1 MGKSFKIKEERRVS
15 LLDSI
20 KIALSSIFAHKL
32 RSALTMLGIIIG
44 VGSIITV
51 VAIGQG
57 GEAALKSQF
66 AGAGNNTI
74 QINFIPDD
82 QDPFSMP
89 FDQAATFT
97 EENLLQLKTI
107 PEIAHVITTNS
118 SMESLAVDEKN
129 INTQITGVTED
140 YFAVN
145 SINVVKGRMLNEA
158 DFSQSNNYIMVNE
171 KAAREL
177 FKDQNA
183 VGQIFEVKGQPF
195 QVIGVYKT
203 PDNIFGL
210 GMPEMLMPLSIWPVL
225 YGNEEIQSVTLQ
237 AKDVSKLELAG
248 KKAASLLNNAKSP
261 ELKGK
266 YEVFN
271 IEEIK
276 KSISKVTNIM
286 TMIIGGIAGISLLV
300 GGIGVMNIMLVS
312 VTERTREI
320 GIRKA
325 LGATRGKILLQFLIE
340 AMMLTLLGGIIGIC
354 LGVGGAYIVSAF
366 AKWPPLVSAQVV
378 VGGVLF
384 SMTLGI
390 IFGLIPANKAAKLDP
405 IEALRYE

>member
-1 MGKSFKIKEERRVS
+1 VS

-20 KIALSSIFAHKL
+20 KIALSSILAHKL

-74 QINFIPDD
+74 SINFTPDTE
-82 QDPFSMP
+82 DPFAMP
-89 FDQAATFT
+89 FDQEATFT
-97 EENLLQLKTI
+97 QESMLQLRNI

-118 SMESLAVDEKN
+118 SMETIANNDKN
-129 INTQITGVTED
+129 INSQITGITDE

-145 SINVVKGRMLNEA
+145 TVDVVKGRKLSES
-158 DFSQSNNYIMVNE
+158 DFAQSNNFIMVNE
-171 KAAREL
+171 QAEKE
-177 FKDQNA
+177 FFTDSSA
-183 VGQIFEVKGQPF
+183 VGKIIEIRGQPF
-195 QVIGVYKT
+195 QIIGVYKAQ
-203 PDNIFGL
+203 NGIFGL
-210 GMPEMLMPLSIWPVL
+210 GISEMLMPLSMWPVL
-225 YGNEEIQSVTLQ
+225 FGTDNIQTVTLQ

-248 KKAASLLNNAKSP
+248 KKAASLLNDTKSP
-261 ELKGK
+261 DLKGK

-271 IEEIK
+271 LEEIK

-325 LGATRGKILLQFLIE
+325 LGATRGKILL
-340 AMMLTLLGGIIGIC
+340 
-354 LGVGGAYIVSAF
+354 
-366 AKWPPLVSAQVV
+366 
-378 VGGVLF
+378 
-384 SMTLGI
+384 
-390 IFGLIPANKAAKLDP
+390 
-405 IEALRYE
+405 

>member
-1 MGKSFKIKEERRVS
+1 MS
-15 LLDSI
+15 LLESI
-20 KIALSSIFAHKL
+20 KIAFSSILAHKL
-32 RSALTMLGIIIG
+32 RSTLTMLGIIIG

-57 GEAALKSQF
+57 GQAALTSQF
-66 AGAGNNTI
+66 AGSGNNTI
-74 QINFIPDD
+74 QINFTPD
-82 QDPFSMP
+82 QKDPFAMP
-89 FDQAATFT
+89 LDQAATFT
-97 EENLLQLKTI
+97 QENLLQLNKI

-118 SMESLAVDEKN
+118 SMESIAFGDKDVQAQ
-129 INTQITGVTED
+129 INGITAD

-145 SINVVKGRMLNEA
+145 NLSIVNGRKLSTA
-158 DFSQSNNYIMVNE
+158 DFSQSNNFIMMNE
-171 KAAREL
+171 KAAQDF
-177 FKDQNA
+177 FKNNNKT
-183 VGQIFEVKGQPF
+183 VGQILEIKGQPF
-195 QVIGVYKT
+195 EVIGVYKT
-203 PDNIFGL
+203 PDSIFGL
-210 GMPEMLMPLSIWPVL
+210 GLPELLMPLSIWPVL
-225 YGNEEIQSVTLQ
+225 YGTDAIQSVTLQ

-248 KKAASLLNNAKSP
+248 KKAAALLNDTKSP
-261 ELKGK
+261 DLKGK

-340 AMMLTLLGGIIGIC
+340 AMMLTLLGGMIGIG
-354 LGVGGAYIVSAF
+354 LGVGGAYVVSAF
-366 AKWPPLVSAQVV
+366 AKWPPLVSIQVV
-378 VGGVLF
+378 IGGVLF

>member
-1 MGKSFKIKEERRVS
+1 MS
-15 LLDSI
+15 LMESI
-20 KIALSSIFAHKL
+20 KIALSSILAHKL

-74 QINFIPDD
+74 QINFTPETD
-82 QDPFSMP
+82 DPFAMP
-89 FDQAATFT
+89 FDLAPTFT
-97 EENLLQLKTI
+97 QENLLQLKNI

-118 SMESLAVDEKN
+118 TMETLTANDKN
-129 INTQITGVTED
+129 IGTQIYGITND

-145 SINVVKGRMLNEA
+145 TIKVASGRKLNEV
-158 DFSQSNNYIMVNE
+158 DFSQSNNVIMINE
-171 KAAREL
+171 KAA
-177 FKDQNA
+177 KDFFQNSKA
-183 VGQIFEVKGQPF
+183 VGQILEIKGQPF
-195 QVIGVYKT
+195 QVIGVYKSA
-203 PDNIFGL
+203 DGLFGF
-210 GMPEMLMPLSIWPVL
+210 GMAEMLLPLSIWPVL
-225 YGNEEIQSVTLQ
+225 YGTDDIQSVTLQ
-237 AKDVSKLELAG
+237 AKDISKLEIAG
-248 KKAASLLNNAKSP
+248 KKAVNLLNDTKSP
-261 ELKGK
+261 DLKGK

-271 IEEIK
+271 LEEIQ
-276 KSISKVTNIM
+276 KSISQVTNIM

-340 AMMLTLLGGIIGIC
+340 AMMLTLLGGIIGIG
-354 LGVGGAYIVSAF
+354 LGVGGAYLVSAF
-366 AKWPPLVSAQVV
+366 AKWPPLVSGQVV
-378 VGGVLF
+378 IGGVLF

-390 IFGLIPANKAAKLDP
+390 IFGLMPANKAAKLDP
-405 IEALRYE
+405 IDALRYE